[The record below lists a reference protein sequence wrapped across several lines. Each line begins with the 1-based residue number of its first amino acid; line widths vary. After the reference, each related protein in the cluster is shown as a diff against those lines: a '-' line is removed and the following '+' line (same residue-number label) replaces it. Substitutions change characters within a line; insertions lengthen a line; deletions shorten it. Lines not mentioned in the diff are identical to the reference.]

1 MGEAYRSAAETTARM
16 NVIVDHP
23 LNAGVVRSLGR
34 KALGAVSI
42 VASDAVPNPYFRCG
56 SHPEIVERVWDQLG
70 RGLPPASRRI
80 LCGTPVLVHPATGVV
95 LAVCYGTSYCLR
107 LSNGVMPVAVQA
119 GYETSHRWGDGTVT
133 DLSEEFGRD
142 WVFGRWAKEE
152 TDWCRAAATNEA
164 TA

>member
-1 MGEAYRSAAETTARM
+1 M
-16 NVIVDHP
+16 NAIVDHSV
-23 LNAGVVRSLGR
+23 NAGVVRSLSQKAGR
-34 KALGAVSI
+34 AVSVI
-42 VASDAVPNPYFRCG
+42 APDAVPDPYFGCG

-70 RGLPPASRRI
+70 RGLPPASRLI

-107 LSNGVMPVAVQA
+107 LPADVMPAALQA

-133 DLSEEFGRD
+133 DLSTEFGRD
-142 WVFGRWAKEE
+142 WVFGRWGNEE
-152 TDWCRAAATNEA
+152 TDWCWAAAANKE